1 MANIFGVIFQERFED
16 IKVNINSH
24 NSEKD
29 NIMTK
34 RKKDKRKHH
43 YIESKRLGN
52 MNLDKRLGNMNLD
65 KRLGNMNLDAKTVV
79 NSGVLEDISC
89 HKSADKL

>member
-16 IKVNINSH
+16 IKVDINSH

-34 RKKDKRKHH
+34 RKKDKRKQHN
-43 YIESKRLGN
+43 IESKRLGN
-52 MNLDKRLGNMNLD
+52 MNP
-65 KRLGNMNLDAKTVV
+65 DAKTVV

-89 HKSADKL
+89 HKSGDKL

>member
-16 IKVNINSH
+16 IIVDINSH

-34 RKKDKRKHH
+34 RKKDKRKQH
-43 YIESKRLGN
+43 YIES
-52 MNLDKRLGNMNLD
+52 

-89 HKSADKL
+89 HKSGDKL

>member
-65 KRLGNMNLDAKTVV
+65 AKTVV